1 MTGAAVGVDAG
12 LLRRAPPRGSRAL
25 RASAIVAAI
34 VAAAAACGPPKEPK
48 TVSMRMVG
56 SPPNASVTID
66 DIFVGRLDTVSAR
79 GVALPVGSLRI
90 SVEAPG
96 YLPWDKI
103 VEAKEGQGPIRLEV
117 RLVEIPD

>member
-1 MTGAAVGVDAG
+1 MSLSSHVARAVIGSLVG
-12 LLRRAPPRGSRAL
+12 LLLGS
-25 RASAIVAAI
+25 
-34 VAAAAACGPPKEPK
+34 CGPPKQPK

-66 DIFVGRLDTVSAR
+66 DVFVGRLDIVSAR
-79 GVALPVGSLRI
+79 GVALPIGSHRV

-103 VEAKEGQGPIRLEV
+103 VEAKDGAGPVRIEV
-117 RLVEIPD
+117 RLVATPD